1 MSWLEQKI
9 RRYEHRRWTEDDNR
23 RVRPFAWGLE
33 HIGGRADEPDPRSFL
48 HPWVE
53 HTLAH
58 SDDWFQSDPAD
69 DYVLH
74 PPGPDKG
81 PQEKIGSGKGP
92 QENVDASNGPRENL
106 GVGKVPHENVG
117 TGKVAVKKSGCSDQV
132 LTFTS
137 AVRSPWP
144 ENNRVHARLFAVSKT
159 GPAVVVLPQWNAKW
173 DVQVKI
179 CLWLNRLGITAL
191 RLSMPYH
198 DRRMIPG
205 HERADHLVG
214 PNIGLTLQANR
225 QAVLDVR
232 RCLQW
237 LARAGYGKLGLVGTS
252 IGSAVGFITMAHEPL
267 VRAGVFLHVST
278 YFADVVRTG
287 MNTAHVWE
295 ALRAQVTADELRRF
309 WSPISPFPY
318 VPRMCGSTQKMLMI
332 SARYDP
338 TFWPEFSEE
347 IIREV
352 RKTGMASEVLW
363 LPCGHYSLEL
373 LPFSYAA
380 ALRMGLFLFR
390 NLA

>member
-1 MSWLEQKI
+1 MSWLEQRI
-9 RRYEHRRWTEDDNR
+9 RRYEHRRWTTDNNR
-23 RVRPFAWGLE
+23 RVRPFEWGLE
-33 HIGGRADEPDPRSFL
+33 HIGG
-48 HPWVE
+48 
-53 HTLAH
+53 
-58 SDDWFQSDPAD
+58 DPAD
-69 DYVLH
+69 ADPRKFLNEWVSNTLPHSEEWFQTSPASDHVLH
-74 PPGPDKG
+74 PA
-81 PQEKIGSGKGP
+81 Q
-92 QENVDASNGPRENL
+92 NGAR
-106 GVGKVPHENVG
+106 G
-117 TGKVAVKKSGCSDQV
+117 DRV

-137 AVRSPWP
+137 AITSPWP
-144 ENNRVHARLFAVSKT
+144 ENNRVYARLFAASKS

-179 CLWLNRLGITAL
+179 CRWLNRWGITAL

-205 HERADHLVG
+205 HERADYLVG
-214 PNIGLTLQANR
+214 PNIGLTLEANR

-232 RCLQW
+232 GCLQW
-237 LARAGYGKLGLVGTS
+237 LALQGYGKLGLVGTS

-267 VRAGVFLHVST
+267 AHAAVFLHVST

-295 ALRAQVTADELRRF
+295 SLRASVSAEELRRF

-318 VPRMCGSTQKMLMI
+318 VPRMLGSSQKMLMV

-338 TFWPEFSEE
+338 TFLPQFSDE

-352 RKTGMASEVLW
+352 RKTGMESEVLL

-373 LPFSYAA
+373 APFSYAV
-380 ALRMGLFLFR
+380 ALRMGSFLFR

>member
-1 MSWLEQKI
+1 MSWLEQRI
-9 RRYEHRRWTEDDNR
+9 RRYEHRRWTTDNNR
-23 RVRPFAWGLE
+23 RVRPFEWGLE
-33 HIGGRADEPDPRSFL
+33 HIGRSPNDPEPREFL
-48 HPWVE
+48 REWVPN
-53 HTLAH
+53 TLAH
-58 SDDWFQSDPAD
+58 SEDWFQTIPAL
-69 DYVLH
+69 DYDLH
-74 PPGPDKG
+74 AP
-81 PQEKIGSGKGP
+81 
-92 QENVDASNGPRENL
+92 ENGAHGGR
-106 GVGKVPHENVG
+106 
-117 TGKVAVKKSGCSDQV
+117 V

-137 AVRSPWP
+137 GLDSPWP
-144 ENNRVHARLFAVSKT
+144 ENNRVHARLFAASKC
-159 GPAVVVLPQWNAKW
+159 GPAVVVLPQWNASW

-179 CLWLNRLGITAL
+179 CHWLNRWGITAL

-214 PNIGLTLQANR
+214 PNVGLTLQANR

-237 LARAGYGKLGLVGTS
+237 LAREGYGKLGLVGTS
-252 IGSAVGFITMAHEPL
+252 IGSAVGFVTMAHEPL
-267 VRAGVFLHVST
+267 VHAGVFLHVST

-295 ALRAQVTADELRRF
+295 SLRSSVSADDLRRF

-318 VPRMCGSTQKMLMI
+318 VPRLRRSRQKMLMV

-338 TFWPEFSEE
+338 TFWPEYSDQ

-352 RKTGMASEVLW
+352 RKTGMESEVLS

-373 LPFSYAA
+373 APFSYAA
-380 ALRMGLFLFR
+380 ALRMGSFLFR

>member
-1 MSWLEQKI
+1 MSWFEQRI
-9 RRYEHRRWTEDDNR
+9 RRYEHRRWTTDNNR

-33 HIGGRADEPDPRSFL
+33 HIGGEPNDPEPRKSLDRWVPETLVRSEEWFETE
-48 HPWVE
+48 P
-53 HTLAH
+53 A
-58 SDDWFQSDPAD
+58 SDYALSPSQ
-69 DYVLH
+69 
-74 PPGPDKG
+74 
-81 PQEKIGSGKGP
+81 
-92 QENVDASNGPRENL
+92 NGGHGDR
-106 GVGKVPHENVG
+106 
-117 TGKVAVKKSGCSDQV
+117 V

-137 AVRSPWP
+137 AITSPWS
-144 ENNRVHARLFAVSKT
+144 ENNRVQARLFAVSRS

-179 CLWLNRLGITAL
+179 CQWLNCWGITAL

-205 HERADHLVG
+205 HERADYLVG
-214 PNIGLTLQANR
+214 SNIGLTLGANR

-237 LARAGYGKLGLVGTS
+237 LARQGYGKLGLVGTS

-295 ALRAQVTADELRRF
+295 SLRTSVSADELRHF

-318 VPRMCGSTQKMLMI
+318 VPRMRGNRQRMLMV

-338 TFWPEFSEE
+338 TFLPEFSDDV
-347 IIREV
+347 IREV
-352 RKTGMASEVLW
+352 KKTGMVSEVLL

-373 LPFSYAA
+373 APFSYAA
-380 ALRMGLFLFR
+380 ALRMGSFLFR
-390 NLA
+390 NLT

>member
-1 MSWLEQKI
+1 MSWFEQTI
-9 RRYEHRRWTEDDNR
+9 RHYEHRRWTTDNNR
-23 RVRPFAWGLE
+23 LVRPFDWGLE
-33 HIGGRADEPDPRSFL
+33 YIGLGRNGPDARTAL
-48 HPWVE
+48 DRWAG
-53 HTLAH
+53 HTLEH
-58 SDDWFQSDPAD
+58 SEDWLHTEPAA
-69 DYVLH
+69 DYLLH
-74 PPGPDKG
+74 PP
-81 PQEKIGSGKGP
+81 
-92 QENVDASNGPRENL
+92 ENGAR
-106 GVGKVPHENVG
+106 
-117 TGKVAVKKSGCSDQV
+117 SDRV

-137 AVRSPWP
+137 AVESAWP
-144 ENNRVHARLFAVSKT
+144 ENNRVHARLFAVSKS

-173 DVQVKI
+173 DVQIKI
-179 CLWLNRLGITAL
+179 CLWLNRCGITAL

-198 DRRMIPG
+198 DRRMIAG
-205 HERADHLVG
+205 HERADFLVG
-214 PNIGLTLQANR
+214 SNIGLTLEANR

-232 RCLQW
+232 RALQW
-237 LARAGYGKLGLVGTS
+237 LDRQGYGKLGLVGTS

-295 ALRAQVTADELRRF
+295 GLRANVTPQELRRF

-318 VPRMCGSTQKMLMI
+318 VARMRGSRQKMLMV

-338 TFWPEFSEE
+338 TFLPQFSAE

-352 RKTGMASEVLW
+352 QKTGVHSEVLM

-373 LPFSYAA
+373 APFSYTA
-380 ALRMGLFLFR
+380 ALKMGSFLFA

>member
-1 MSWLEQKI
+1 MFWLEQRI
-9 RRYEHRRWTEDDNR
+9 RRYEHRRWTTDNNR
-23 RVRPFAWGLE
+23 RVRPFDWGLE
-33 HIGGRADEPDPRSFL
+33 HIGGSTNAADPRAFL
-48 HPWVE
+48 SEWVS
-53 HTLAH
+53 HTLPR
-58 SDDWFQSDPAD
+58 SEEWFHTTPAA

-74 PPGPDKG
+74 PAEDGAHG
-81 PQEKIGSGKGP
+81 G
-92 QENVDASNGPRENL
+92 R
-106 GVGKVPHENVG
+106 
-117 TGKVAVKKSGCSDQV
+117 V
-132 LTFTS
+132 LTFSS
-137 AVRSPWP
+137 ALASPWA
-144 ENNRVHARLFAVSKT
+144 ENNRVHARLFAASNS

-179 CLWLNRLGITAL
+179 CRWLNRWGITAL

-205 HERADHLVG
+205 RERADDLVG

-237 LARAGYGKLGLVGTS
+237 LALRGYGKLGLVGTS

-295 ALRAQVTADELRRF
+295 SLRANVGAEELRRF

-318 VPRMCGSTQKMLMI
+318 VPRMRGRTQKMLMV

-338 TFWPEFSEE
+338 TFLPQFSGE
-347 IIREV
+347 IIRAV
-352 RKTGMASEVLW
+352 RNTGMESEVLM

-373 LPFSYAA
+373 APFSYAA
-380 ALRMGLFLFR
+380 ALRMGSFLFR
-390 NLA
+390 TLG

>member
-1 MSWLEQKI
+1 MSWLEQRI
-9 RRYEHRRWTEDDNR
+9 RRYEHRRWTTDDNR
-23 RVRPFAWGLE
+23 RVRAFEWGLE
-33 HIGGRADEPDPRSFL
+33 HIGGSPNDADPRRFL
-48 HPWVE
+48 SDWVSD
-53 HTLAH
+53 TLTH
-58 SDDWFQSDPAD
+58 SDEWFRTDPAP
-69 DYVLH
+69 DYALQS
-74 PPGPDKG
+74 
-81 PQEKIGSGKGP
+81 PQ
-92 QENVDASNGPRENL
+92 NGAR
-106 GVGKVPHENVG
+106 
-117 TGKVAVKKSGCSDQV
+117 SDGV

-137 AVRSPWP
+137 AATSPWP
-144 ENNRVHARLFAVSKT
+144 ENNRVHARLFAASKS

-179 CLWLNRLGITAL
+179 CRWLNRWGITAL

-205 HERADHLVG
+205 HERADYLVG
-214 PNIGLTLQANR
+214 PNVGLTLAANR

-232 RCLQW
+232 RCLEW
-237 LARAGYGKLGLVGTS
+237 LATQGYGKLGLLGTS

-295 ALRAQVTADELRRF
+295 SLRASVSAEDLRRF
-309 WSPISPFPY
+309 WAPISPFPY
-318 VPRMCGSTQKMLMI
+318 VPRMRGSGQKMLMV

-338 TFWPEFSEE
+338 TFLPEFSDQ

-352 RKTGMASEVLW
+352 RKTGMESEVLS

-373 LPFSYAA
+373 APFSYAA
-380 ALRMGLFLFR
+380 ALRMGSFLFR

>member
-1 MSWLEQKI
+1 MSWLERRI
-9 RRYEHRRWTEDDNR
+9 RQYEHRRWATDNNR
-23 RVRPFAWGLE
+23 RVQPFEWGLE
-33 HIGGRADEPDPRSFL
+33 HIGGNSADPEPREFL
-48 HPWVE
+48 HRWVSDR
-53 HTLAH
+53 LAH
-58 SDDWFQSDPAD
+58 SEEWFRTNPAD
-69 DYVLH
+69 DYALSIS
-74 PPGPDKG
+74 
-81 PQEKIGSGKGP
+81 Q
-92 QENVDASNGPRENL
+92 NGAR
-106 GVGKVPHENVG
+106 G
-117 TGKVAVKKSGCSDQV
+117 DRV

-137 AVRSPWP
+137 ALTSPWA
-144 ENNRVHARLFAVSKT
+144 ENNRVHARLFAASNS

-179 CLWLNRLGITAL
+179 CQWLNRWGITAL

-214 PNIGLTLQANR
+214 PNIGLTLQANQ

-237 LARAGYGKLGLVGTS
+237 LARQGYGKLGLVGTS
-252 IGSAVGFITMAHEPL
+252 IGSAVGFIAMAHEPL
-267 VRAGVFLHVST
+267 VRASVFLHVST

-295 ALRAQVTADELRRF
+295 GLRASVSGDELRRF
-309 WSPISPFPY
+309 WAPISPFPY
-318 VPRMCGSTQKMLMI
+318 VSRMQGSSQKMLMV
-332 SARYDP
+332 SARNDP
-338 TFWPEFSEE
+338 TFLPAFSEK

-352 RKTGMASEVLW
+352 RKTGMESEVLR

-373 LPFSYAA
+373 APFSYAA
-380 ALRMGLFLFR
+380 ALRMGPFLFR

>member
-1 MSWLEQKI
+1 MSWLEQRI
-9 RRYEHRRWTEDDNR
+9 RRYEHRRWTTDDNR
-23 RVRPFAWGLE
+23 RVRPFEWGLE
-33 HIGGRADEPDPRSFL
+33 HIGSSPNHADPRRFL
-48 HPWVE
+48 GNWVADR
-53 HTLAH
+53 LRH
-58 SDDWFQSDPAD
+58 SDEWFR
-69 DYVLH
+69 
-74 PPGPDKG
+74 PGPAPDYALQ
-81 PQEKIGSGKGP
+81 PEQ
-92 QENVDASNGPRENL
+92 NGAHGDR
-106 GVGKVPHENVG
+106 
-117 TGKVAVKKSGCSDQV
+117 V

-137 AVRSPWP
+137 AATSPWP
-144 ENNRVHARLFAVSKT
+144 ENNRVHARLFAASKS
-159 GPAVVVLPQWNAKW
+159 GPAVVLLPQWNAKW

-179 CLWLNRLGITAL
+179 CHWLNRWGITAL

-214 PNIGLTLQANR
+214 PNVGLTLAANR

-237 LARAGYGKLGLVGTS
+237 LAAQGYGKLGLVGTS

-295 ALRAQVTADELRRF
+295 SLRTSVSAEELRSY

-318 VPRMCGSTQKMLMI
+318 VPRMRGSKQKMLMV

-338 TFWPEFSEE
+338 TFLPEFSEE
-347 IIREV
+347 IICEV
-352 RKTGMASEVLW
+352 RKTGMESEVLS

-373 LPFSYAA
+373 APFSYAA
-380 ALRMGLFLFR
+380 ALRMGSFLFR

>member
-9 RRYEHRRWTEDDNR
+9 RRYEHRRWTTDNNR
-23 RVRPFAWGLE
+23 RVRPFEWGLE
-33 HIGGRADEPDPRSFL
+33 HIGKTLNGAEPREFLNEWVSYTLQHSDEWFQTDPAPDYAL
-48 HPWVE
+48 HP
-53 HTLAH
+53 A
-58 SDDWFQSDPAD
+58 QSGAQGD
-69 DYVLH
+69 
-74 PPGPDKG
+74 
-81 PQEKIGSGKGP
+81 
-92 QENVDASNGPRENL
+92 R
-106 GVGKVPHENVG
+106 
-117 TGKVAVKKSGCSDQV
+117 V

-137 AVRSPWP
+137 AVASPWA
-144 ENNRVHARLFAVSKT
+144 ENNRVHARLFAASKS
-159 GPAVVVLPQWNAKW
+159 GPAVVVLPQWNAQW

-179 CLWLNRLGITAL
+179 CRWLNRWGITAL

-214 PNIGLTLQANR
+214 PNIGLTLHANR

-232 RCLQW
+232 RSLQW
-237 LARAGYGKLGLVGTS
+237 LALSGYGKLGLVGTS
-252 IGSAVGFITMAHEPL
+252 IGSAVGFVTMAHEPL

-295 ALRAQVTADELRRF
+295 GLRASVSAEELRRF

-318 VPRMCGSTQKMLMI
+318 VPRMEGSSQKMLMV

-338 TFWPEFSEE
+338 TFLPKFSEE

-352 RKTGMASEVLW
+352 RKTGMESEVLL

-373 LPFSYAA
+373 APFSYAA
-380 ALRMGLFLFR
+380 ALRMGSFLFR

>member
-1 MSWLEQKI
+1 MSWLEQRI
-9 RRYEHRRWTEDDNR
+9 RQYEHRRWTTDNNR
-23 RVRPFAWGLE
+23 RVRPFVWGLE
-33 HIGGRADEPDPRSFL
+33 HIGGNPADSDPRKFL
-48 HPWVE
+48 SSWVRD
-53 HTLAH
+53 TLAN
-58 SDDWFQSDPAD
+58 SAEWFHTEPAD
-69 DYVLH
+69 DYSLT
-74 PPGPDKG
+74 
-81 PQEKIGSGKGP
+81 
-92 QENVDASNGPRENL
+92 ASTNGAR
-106 GVGKVPHENVG
+106 G
-117 TGKVAVKKSGCSDQV
+117 DRV

-137 AVRSPWP
+137 AVTSPWP
-144 ENNRVHARLFAVSKT
+144 ENNRVHARLFAAGNS

-179 CLWLNRLGITAL
+179 CQWLNRWGITAL

-214 PNIGLTLQANR
+214 PNVGLTLEANR

-237 LARAGYGKLGLVGTS
+237 LARQGYGKLGLVGTS

-267 VRAGVFLHVST
+267 VRASVFLHVST

-295 ALRAQVTADELRRF
+295 GLRTSVSADELRQF

-318 VPRMCGSTQKMLMI
+318 VSRMRGSHQKMLMV

-338 TFWPEFSEE
+338 TFLPEFSEK

-352 RKTGMASEVLW
+352 QNTGMESQVLL

-373 LPFSYAA
+373 APFSYAA
-380 ALRMGLFLFR
+380 ALRMGSFLFR